1 MESSRINETIIGNEY
16 LYIFPNLM
24 EEVSLIKTMEENRSL
39 QTQSSVI
46 QNEED
51 KMKANLP

>member
-39 QTQSSVI
+39 QT
-46 QNEED
+46 
-51 KMKANLP
+51 